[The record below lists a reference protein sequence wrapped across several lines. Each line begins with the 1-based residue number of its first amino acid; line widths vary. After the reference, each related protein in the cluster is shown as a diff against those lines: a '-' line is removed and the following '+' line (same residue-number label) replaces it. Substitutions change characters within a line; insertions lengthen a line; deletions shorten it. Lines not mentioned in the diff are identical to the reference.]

1 MSDVPKDF
9 KVGPLFLDKLYEEG
23 NITQKTFSTH
33 FSTVEGNS
41 YVDFGPARDDH
52 MLSDTK

>member
-1 MSDVPKDF
+1 MSDTPTDF
-9 KVGPLFLDKLYEEG
+9 KIGPLFLDKLYEEG

-41 YVDFGPARDDH
+41 FVDFGPARDDH
-52 MLSDTK
+52 MIVDSK